1 MNAKTL
7 LNKKQF
13 CLLMAA
19 GAASALLTGCSG
31 SSGSAPETSTEKS
44 AIVDYTCFS
53 NPESAKK
60 IYVILKNYHGDYW
73 KKVIAG
79 ISEAAEEIDAAIYLG
94 GIDNETDIDGQISL
108 IEQAVKQNAD
118 GILLA
123 PANSFSL
130 VDSCHA
136 VKEQQIPLVLIDSS
150 INSDD
155 YSHCYMTNNMSAGE
169 TAAQEMLSLL
179 QDAGNSATDH
189 LEVGIMPSLD
199 TFQTMVNRISGFLDY
214 WSNYA
219 PQQWNI
225 AEDIYLNGGNVS
237 KAQSDASRLLKKH
250 EDLKGIF
257 GCSNTSTTG
266 IVNVL
271 TEQERTDVV
280 MVGFDLA
287 DETRQFI
294 QNPDFYGASLMQKQ
308 DEMGYQGIL
317 SLNDLIDGKE
327 SGQKYFDTGIILID
341 ENYLM
346 ENSVS

>member
-19 GAASALLTGCSG
+19 GTVSALMTGCSG
-31 SSGSAPETSTEKS
+31 SSGFDPETSTEES

-53 NPESAKK
+53 NPENQKK

-79 ISEAAEEIDAAIYLG
+79 ISDAAEEINAAIYLG

-155 YSHCYMTNNMSAGE
+155 YSRCYMTNNMSAGE

-189 LEVGIMPSLD
+189 LEVGIMLSSD
-199 TFQTMVNRISGFLDY
+199 TSQAMVNRISGFLDY

-225 AEDIYLNGGNVS
+225 AEDIYLNGGDIS

-266 IVNVL
+266 IVNIL

>member
-1 MNAKTL
+1 
-7 LNKKQF
+7 
-13 CLLMAA
+13 
-19 GAASALLTGCSG
+19 
-31 SSGSAPETSTEKS
+31 
-44 AIVDYTCFS
+44 
-53 NPESAKK
+53 
-60 IYVILKNYHGDYW
+60 
-73 KKVIAG
+73 
-79 ISEAAEEIDAAIYLG
+79 
-94 GIDNETDIDGQISL
+94 
-108 IEQAVKQNAD
+108 
-118 GILLA
+118 
-123 PANSFSL
+123 
-130 VDSCHA
+130 
-136 VKEQQIPLVLIDSS
+136 
-150 INSDD
+150 
-155 YSHCYMTNNMSAGE
+155 MTNNVSAGE
-169 TAAQEMLSLL
+169 TAAQKMLSLL

-189 LEVGIMPSLD
+189 LEVGIMLSSD
-199 TFQTMVNRISGFLDY
+199 TSQAMVNRISGFLDY

-225 AEDIYLNGGNVS
+225 AEDIYLNGGDIS

-271 TEQERTDVV
+271 TEQEQTDVV

-317 SLNDLIDGKE
+317 SLNDLIDGNE

>member
-31 SSGSAPETSTEKS
+31 SSGFDPKASTKES

-53 NPESAKK
+53 NPESQKK

-73 KKVIAG
+73 KKVITG
-79 ISEAAEEIDAAIYLG
+79 ISDATDEIDASIYLG

-108 IEQAVKQNAD
+108 MEQAVEQNAD

-123 PANSFSL
+123 PANSSSL
-130 VDSCHA
+130 VDSCHTA
-136 VKEQQIPLVLIDSS
+136 MEQQIPLVLIDSS
-150 INSDD
+150 INSED
-155 YSHCYMTNNMSAGE
+155 YMTNNVSAGE
-169 TAAQEMLSLL
+169 TAAQKMLSLL

-189 LEVGIMPSLD
+189 LEVGIMLSSD
-199 TFQTMVNRISGFLDY
+199 TSQAMVNRISGFLDY

-225 AEDIYLNGGNVS
+225 AEDIYLNGGDIS

-317 SLNDLIDGKE
+317 SLNDLIDGNE

>member
-19 GAASALLTGCSG
+19 GTVSALMTGCSG
-31 SSGSAPETSTEKS
+31 YSGFDPETSTEES

-53 NPESAKK
+53 NPENQKK

-79 ISEAAEEIDAAIYLG
+79 ISDAAKEIDAAIYLG

-108 IEQAVKQNAD
+108 IEQAVKQDAD

-155 YSHCYMTNNMSAGE
+155 YSRCYMTNNMSAGE

-189 LEVGIMPSLD
+189 LEVGIMLSSD
-199 TFQTMVNRISGFLDY
+199 TSQAMVNRISGFLDY

-294 QNPDFYGASLMQKQ
+294 HNPDFYGASLMQKQ

>member
-1 MNAKTL
+1 M
-7 LNKKQF
+7 
-13 CLLMAA
+13 
-19 GAASALLTGCSG
+19 
-31 SSGSAPETSTEKS
+31 
-44 AIVDYTCFS
+44 
-53 NPESAKK
+53 
-60 IYVILKNYHGDYW
+60 
-73 KKVIAG
+73 
-79 ISEAAEEIDAAIYLG
+79 
-94 GIDNETDIDGQISL
+94 
-108 IEQAVKQNAD
+108 EQAVKQGAD

-123 PANSFSL
+123 PASSSSL

-136 VKEQQIPLVLIDSS
+136 AREQQIPLVLIDSS

-155 YSHCYMTNNMSAGE
+155 YSRCYMTNNVSAGE
-169 TAAQEMLSLL
+169 TAAQEMLALL

-189 LEVGIMPSLD
+189 LEVGIMLSSD
-199 TFQTMVNRISGFLDY
+199 TSQAMVNRIAGFLDY

-225 AEDIYLNGGNVS
+225 AEDIYLNGGDTS
-237 KAQSDASRLLKKH
+237 KAQSDASRLLEKH
-250 EDLKGIF
+250 KDLKGIF

-266 IVNVL
+266 IVNIL

-317 SLNDLIDGKE
+317 SLNDLIDGIE

>member
-31 SSGSAPETSTEKS
+31 SSGADPEASPEES

-79 ISEAAEEIDAAIYLG
+79 ISDAAEEIDAAIYLG

-136 VKEQQIPLVLIDSS
+136 AKEQQIPLVLIDSS

-155 YSHCYMTNNMSAGE
+155 YSRCYMTNNMSAGE

-179 QDAGNSATDH
+179 QDAGNSATHH
-189 LEVGIMPSLD
+189 L
-199 TFQTMVNRISGFLDY
+199 
-214 WSNYA
+214 
-219 PQQWNI
+219 
-225 AEDIYLNGGNVS
+225 
-237 KAQSDASRLLKKH
+237 
-250 EDLKGIF
+250 
-257 GCSNTSTTG
+257 
-266 IVNVL
+266 
-271 TEQERTDVV
+271 
-280 MVGFDLA
+280 
-287 DETRQFI
+287 
-294 QNPDFYGASLMQKQ
+294 
-308 DEMGYQGIL
+308 
-317 SLNDLIDGKE
+317 
-327 SGQKYFDTGIILID
+327 
-341 ENYLM
+341 
-346 ENSVS
+346 

>member
-1 MNAKTL
+1 M
-7 LNKKQF
+7 
-13 CLLMAA
+13 
-19 GAASALLTGCSG
+19 
-31 SSGSAPETSTEKS
+31 
-44 AIVDYTCFS
+44 
-53 NPESAKK
+53 
-60 IYVILKNYHGDYW
+60 
-73 KKVIAG
+73 
-79 ISEAAEEIDAAIYLG
+79 
-94 GIDNETDIDGQISL
+94 
-108 IEQAVKQNAD
+108 
-118 GILLA
+118 
-123 PANSFSL
+123 
-130 VDSCHA
+130 
-136 VKEQQIPLVLIDSS
+136 EQQIPLVLIDSS
-150 INSDD
+150 INSED
-155 YSHCYMTNNMSAGE
+155 YSRCYMTNNVSAGE
-169 TAAQEMLSLL
+169 TAAQKMLSLL
-179 QDAGNSATDH
+179 QDAGNSVTDH
-189 LEVGIMPSLD
+189 LEVGIMLSSD
-199 TFQTMVNRISGFLDY
+199 TSQAMINRISGFLDY

-225 AEDIYLNGGNVS
+225 AEDIYLNGGDIL

-257 GCSNTSTTG
+257 GCNNTSTTG

-327 SGQKYFDTGIILID
+327 SGQKYFDTDIILID

>member
-19 GAASALLTGCSG
+19 GAASALLTGCFG
-31 SSGSAPETSTEKS
+31 SSGSDPEASPEES

-53 NPESAKK
+53 NPESTKK

-79 ISEAAEEIDAAIYLG
+79 ISDAAEEIDAAIYLG
-94 GIDNETDIDGQISL
+94 GIDNETDIGGQISL

-155 YSHCYMTNNMSAGE
+155 YSRCYMTNNMSAGE
-169 TAAQEMLSLL
+169 TASQEMLSLL

-189 LEVGIMPSLD
+189 LEVGIMLSSD
-199 TFQTMVNRISGFLDY
+199 TSQAMVNRISGFLDY

-271 TEQERTDVV
+271 TKQERTDVV

>member
-1 MNAKTL
+1 
-7 LNKKQF
+7 
-13 CLLMAA
+13 
-19 GAASALLTGCSG
+19 
-31 SSGSAPETSTEKS
+31 
-44 AIVDYTCFS
+44 
-53 NPESAKK
+53 
-60 IYVILKNYHGDYW
+60 
-73 KKVIAG
+73 
-79 ISEAAEEIDAAIYLG
+79 
-94 GIDNETDIDGQISL
+94 
-108 IEQAVKQNAD
+108 
-118 GILLA
+118 
-123 PANSFSL
+123 
-130 VDSCHA
+130 
-136 VKEQQIPLVLIDSS
+136 
-150 INSDD
+150 
-155 YSHCYMTNNMSAGE
+155 MTNNVSAGE
-169 TAAQEMLSLL
+169 TAAQEMLALL

-189 LEVGIMPSLD
+189 LEVGIMLPSD
-199 TFQTMVNRISGFLDY
+199 SSQAMVNRISGFLDY

-225 AEDIYLNGGNVS
+225 AEDIYLNGGDIS
-237 KAQSDASRLLKKH
+237 KAQSDASRLLEKH
-250 EDLKGIF
+250 KDLKGIF

-317 SLNDLIDGKE
+317 SLNDLIDGNE

>member
-19 GAASALLTGCSG
+19 GAASALLTGCSD
-31 SSGSAPETSTEKS
+31 SSGSDPETSTEKS

-79 ISEAAEEIDAAIYLG
+79 ISDAAEEIDAAIYLG

-155 YSHCYMTNNMSAGE
+155 YSRCYMTNNMSAGE

-189 LEVGIMPSLD
+189 LEVGIMPSSD
-199 TFQTMVNRISGFLDY
+199 TSQTMVNRISGFLDY

-219 PQQWNI
+219 PQQWTI

-237 KAQSDASRLLKKH
+237 KALSDASRLLKKH

-280 MVGFDLA
+280 MVCFDLA

-341 ENYLM
+341 ANYLM